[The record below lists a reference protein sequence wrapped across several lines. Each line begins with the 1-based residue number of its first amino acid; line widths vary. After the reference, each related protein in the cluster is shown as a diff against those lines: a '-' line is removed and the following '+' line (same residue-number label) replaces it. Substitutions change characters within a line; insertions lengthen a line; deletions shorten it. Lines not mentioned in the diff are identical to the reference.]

1 MSLPS
6 PARIFCI
13 GRNYDLHAAELGQN
27 PASEPVVFMKPP
39 SAIVADGGSARLP
52 RGLGSVHHELELV
65 LVLQAGGREL
75 DEAAAAA
82 VIGGATLG
90 VDLTLRELQQTLKA
104 AGLPW
109 ERAKAFDDSALLGRF
124 LPVAAPAQLDEVEMT
139 LTVDGEI
146 RQHGHTR
153 QMRWSPVALVGWLSR
168 CWQLQAGDVIYTG
181 TPAGVGP
188 VRAGSEIAVSSPT
201 LGRYRWTLR

>member
-13 GRNYDLHAAELGQN
+13 GRNYDLHAAELGQG
-27 PASEPVVFMKPP
+27 PASAPVVFMKPT

-65 LVLQAGGREL
+65 LLLQTGGREL
-75 DEAAAAA
+75 DAAAAA
-82 VIGGATLG
+82 AAIGGATLG

-124 LPVAAPAQLDEVEMT
+124 LPATAAILDEVEMT
-139 LTVDGEI
+139 LAVDGEI
-146 RQHGHTR
+146 RQRGHTR

-188 VRAGSEIAVSSPT
+188 VGAGSELAASSPT

>member
-13 GRNYDLHAAELGQN
+13 GRNYDLHAAELGQD
-27 PASEPVVFMKPP
+27 PAREPVVFMKPP

-65 LVLQAGGREL
+65 LLLQSGGREL
-75 DEAAAAA
+75 DAAAAA
-82 VIGGATLG
+82 AAIGGATLG
-90 VDLTLRELQQTLKA
+90 VDLTLRELQQSLKA

-124 LPVAAPAQLDEVEMT
+124 LPVTAPRALDKVEMT
-139 LTVDGEI
+139 LAVDGEI
-146 RQHGHTR
+146 RQHDRTDR
-153 QMRWSPVALVGWLSR
+153 MRWPPVALVTWLSR
-168 CWQLQAGDVIYTG
+168 WWQLQAGDVIYTG

-188 VRAGSEIAVSSPT
+188 VKAGSEITVSSPT
-201 LGRYRWTLR
+201 LGRYRWALR